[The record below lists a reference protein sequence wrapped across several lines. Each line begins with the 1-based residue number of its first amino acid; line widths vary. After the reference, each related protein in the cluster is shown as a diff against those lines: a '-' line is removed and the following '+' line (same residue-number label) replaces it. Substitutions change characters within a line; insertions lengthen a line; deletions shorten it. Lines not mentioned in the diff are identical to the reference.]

1 MLLMLFY
8 RKIINIKSY
17 YVIYSQRSKFTFKV
31 ISEIDNNIYCNVV
44 VAMGNL
50 KDLATNEVSRTD
62 KTDYCGNMV
71 YENEILSK
79 ILTDD
84 GYITLNGTAPT
95 YHYYLKD
102 HQGNNRVVT
111 YWNRSQW
118 IAEQVNHYYPFGG
131 LFAEGTTTSSK

>member
-1 MLLMLFY
+1 MLFY

-84 GYITLNGTAPT
+84 GYITLNGTTPT

-111 YWNRSQW
+111 YWNGSQW
-118 IAEQVNHYYPFGG
+118 VIEQVNHYYPFGG